1 MPGESFGEAASGHV
15 RISLTLEDYKFA
27 ETFRSVCEFASD
39 LSMEKHKKEQ
49 VQNQLSPII
58 NSK

>member
-39 LSMEKHKKEQ
+39 LFMEKHKKDR
-49 VQNQLSPII
+49 VQN
-58 NSK
+58 

>member
-15 RISLTLEDYKFA
+15 RISLTLEDNKFA

-39 LSMEKHKKEQ
+39 LALEKNKKDQ
-49 VQNQLSPII
+49 VQN
-58 NSK
+58 